1 MADANL
7 TDLPPCIRLVLRGRP
22 DAIAAATAPLG
33 FALPQQPCRAA
44 HAGERSALWLGPDE
58 WLILAPVSDP
68 IAAALTQALHGDAH
82 SLVDVS
88 HRQCAIELT
97 GGAATATLN
106 AGCPLDLDVAAFP
119 IGMCTRTV
127 LAKAEITL
135 WRIAAGT
142 FRLEVARSLTPYV
155 RAFMLQA
162 ARDATDAV

>member
-1 MADANL
+1 
-7 TDLPPCIRLVLRGRP
+7 
-22 DAIAAATAPLG
+22 
-33 FALPQQPCRAA
+33 
-44 HAGERSALWLGPDE
+44 
-58 WLILAPVSDP
+58 
-68 IAAALTQALHGDAH
+68 
-82 SLVDVS
+82 
-88 HRQCAIELT
+88 
-97 GGAATATLN
+97 
-106 AGCPLDLDVAAFP
+106 LDLDVAAFP

>member
-1 MADANL
+1 M
-7 TDLPPCIRLVLRGRP
+7 
-22 DAIAAATAPLG
+22 
-33 FALPQQPCRAA
+33 
-44 HAGERSALWLGPDE
+44 
-58 WLILAPVSDP
+58 
-68 IAAALTQALHGDAH
+68 
-82 SLVDVS
+82 
-88 HRQCAIELT
+88 
-97 GGAATATLN
+97 
-106 AGCPLDLDVAAFP
+106 AAFP